1 MLSEKQK
8 KFLLGNEKLPT
19 PFQVIDLELV
29 AEQYKKFRDHLS
41 FANIY
46 YAVKSNPNDE
56 VVKKLVSLGSYFDT
70 ASIEEIDQVLSHGA
84 TPDKL
89 SYGSTIK
96 KSSAIKAALAKGIRL
111 FAMDSDMELKKIAD
125 EAKALGLTDVGVYC
139 RILHDG
145 TGSGYP
151 LNHKFGTTPAE
162 TIELLSRA
170 RELGLVPRG
179 VSFHVGSQARLSAPW
194 LNALKTVKEIFDA
207 LAARGIMLDLINL
220 GGGYPARYRNDE
232 NTMSID
238 AIGAD
243 IAAEIKKLF
252 GDQKIYYL
260 IEPGRAL
267 VAEAAISVAEVI
279 LKSHKE
285 NSGEW
290 LYIDLGVYNGLFEAI
305 DPTAQHVI
313 APLQPIPGPTE
324 PMILAGP
331 TCDSW
336 DTLYSKAKY
345 DLPRDLKP
353 GDRLVFINTGSYSG
367 SMSSLNFNGFAPIH
381 IYTI

>member
-1 MLSEKQK
+1 MLNEKQK
-8 KFLLGNEKLPT
+8 KFLLGNEKLST
-19 PFQVIDLELV
+19 PFQVIDLEV
-29 AEQYKKFRDHLS
+29 VGKQYKKFCDHLS

-56 VVKKLVSLGSYFDT
+56 VIKKLIALGSYFDT
-70 ASIEEIDQVLSHGA
+70 ASIEEIDQVLSLGA

-111 FAMDSDMELKKIAD
+111 FAIDSEMELKKIAD
-125 EAKALGLTDVGVYC
+125 EAKASHLTDVGIYC

-162 TIELLSRA
+162 TINLLTLTGD
-170 RELGLVPRG
+170 LGLVPRG
-179 VSFHVGSQARLSAPW
+179 VSFHVGSQARQSAPW
-194 LNALKTVKEIFDA
+194 VNALHDVKKIFDTM
-207 LAARGIMLDLINL
+207 AARGIVLDLINL
-220 GGGYPARYRNDE
+220 GGGYPSYYRNDE
-232 NTMSID
+232 KTATID
-238 AIGAD
+238 SIGAD
-243 IAAEIKKLF
+243 ITAAIKKIF
-252 GDQKIYYL
+252 GTQKIYYL
-260 IEPGRAL
+260 IEPGRGL
-267 VAEAAISVAEVI
+267 VAEAAISVTEVI

-290 LYIDLGVYNGLFEAI
+290 LYLDLGVYNGLFEAMDGTTPHAI
-305 DPTAQHVI
+305 M
-313 APLQPIPGPTE
+313 PLQSIPGATE

-336 DTLYSKAKY
+336 DTLYAKTTY
-345 DLPRDLKP
+345 DLPKDLKP
-353 GDRLVFINTGSYSG
+353 GDRLVVINTGSYSG
-367 SMSSLNFNGFAPIH
+367 SMASQNFNGFAPIA